1 MTDKELAERL
11 RANGDQLRS
20 RGVLGSDH
28 VASLLE
34 EAAARLEAS
43 ASPPSNPSPEPA
55 ESGRWSVK
63 KLEWQGHE
71 GVAGCFAYKIAPP
84 DRTPGWRVWCRH
96 NDKMASVGAVIV
108 TLQAS
113 DESEAKAV
121 AQADYE
127 TRIRSALIPA
137 SGEAAPPS
145 GMVEALKEARPYF
158 EGWYGRKAEV
168 LAKIDAALTASPTVE
183 TASALPPDGMVAVP
197 REPTP
202 GMRQAG
208 GEANCPTISLTTACD
223 YAVDVYRAM
232 LVAVP
237 RNFLEAIRDED
248 LNEPISD
255 AGHTVGDGLKAD
267 ARRYLGGPTNK
278 KICTACS
285 GKGEVT
291 WETTFCEYER
301 GKCPECNG
309 KGFKGGISHDQP

>member
-1 MTDKELAERL
+1 MMTDEQIRQWIEACNHEPAREVLRDYMRL
-11 RANGDQLRS
+11 RA
-20 RGVLGSDH
+20 
-28 VASLLE
+28 A
-34 EAAARLEAS
+34 
-43 ASPPSNPSPEPA
+43 
-55 ESGRWSVK
+55 
-63 KLEWQGHE
+63 
-71 GVAGCFAYKIAPP
+71 
-84 DRTPGWRVWCRH
+84 DR
-96 NDKMASVGAVIV
+96 IV
-108 TLQAS
+108 
-113 DESEAKAV
+113 
-121 AQADYE
+121 
-127 TRIRSALIPA
+127 
-137 SGEAAPPS
+137 
-145 GMVEALKEARPYF
+145 
-158 EGWYGRKAEV
+158 
-168 LAKIDAALTASPTVE
+168 
-183 TASALPPDGMVAVP
+183 VP

-267 ARRYLGGPTNK
+267 ARRYLGGPTK
-278 KICTACS
+278 KKKCIVCS

-309 KGFKGGISHDQP
+309 KGFK